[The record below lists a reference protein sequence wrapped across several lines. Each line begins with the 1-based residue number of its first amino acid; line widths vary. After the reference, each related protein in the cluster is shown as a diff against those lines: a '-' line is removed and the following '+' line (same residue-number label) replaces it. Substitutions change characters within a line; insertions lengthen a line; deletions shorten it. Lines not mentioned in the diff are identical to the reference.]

1 MSSEIGRNVQGSAR
15 GGADRKEC
23 SGRSGQEGVHGE
35 ECMGRSAQGGADR
48 EECTG
53 RSVRGGVNVKVPK
66 QGVKDIFRELEIS
79 G

>member
-1 MSSEIGRNVQGSAR
+1 MYRGVLGEERTGRSAR
-15 GGADRKEC
+15 GG
-23 SGRSGQEGVHGE
+23 VH
-35 ECMGRSAQGGADR
+35 R